1 MVDMISSVPASLV
14 SRACVMFIEVAIVH
28 SPRISFSESMP
39 RGADCSAT
47 RLTFLA
53 LRSDSL
59 PELFVPLEQIG
70 DQTLEPKHLFFE
82 Q

>member
-1 MVDMISSVPASLV
+1 LKLPLFILLV
-14 SRACVMFIEVAIVH
+14 LVL
-28 SPRISFSESMP
+28 SESMP
-39 RGADCSAT
+39 GGADRSAT

-59 PELFVPLEQIG
+59 PELFVPLEQMG

-82 Q
+82 E